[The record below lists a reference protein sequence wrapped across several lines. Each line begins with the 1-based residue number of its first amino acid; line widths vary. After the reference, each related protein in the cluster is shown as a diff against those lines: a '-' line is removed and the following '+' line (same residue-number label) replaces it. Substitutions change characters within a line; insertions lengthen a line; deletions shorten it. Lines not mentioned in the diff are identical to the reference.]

1 MKKLILPMGAFIA
14 VSAAAAVPIEA
25 KPASDRPLVVIAEP
39 EQMPPTRRVGYA
51 DLNLATQV
59 GERTL
64 VRRVRTAVKDVCE
77 EEVGPSPLFYYEYS
91 CRMLTWKDTRPQVD
105 QAIARARGMAAAG
118 SSPIAAAAIVV
129 KAAE

>member
-1 MKKLILPMGAFIA
+1 MCGVVV
-14 VSAAAAVPIEA
+14 VSAVPVMAEA
-25 KPASDRPLVVIAEP
+25 KSISDRPVVVIAEP

-51 DLNLATQV
+51 DLNLATQI

-91 CRMLTWKDTRPQVD
+91 CRVLTWKDTRPQVD

-118 SSPIAAAAIVV
+118 SPPIAAAAIVV